1 MLSLTFKGKPEGNAM
16 KQIMML
22 LFVVMGGMALALEAA
37 FLGPLGESIGR
48 LSASLSIFLIGVI
61 VFSVAMLVIIII
73 GKRNYLT
80 MLSTLPKQ
88 PRWLLT
94 GGLVGFIYTIVLT
107 ITTPLVGVGMTMV
120 GILCGQITASLAIDH
135 FGILGSERRAIDS
148 YRIGALVLIL
158 LALWLI
164 Y

>member
-61 VFSVAMLVIIII
+61 VFSVAMLVLIIL
-73 GKRNYLT
+73 GRRNYLPT
-80 MLSTLPKQ
+80 LSKQ

-107 ITTPLVGVGMTMV
+107 ITTPLVGVGTTMV

-158 LALWLI
+158 IALWLI

>member
-1 MLSLTFKGKPEGNAM
+1 M

-61 VFSVAMLVIIII
+61 VFSVAMLVIII

-80 MLSTLPKQ
+80 MLSTLSKQ

>member
-1 MLSLTFKGKPEGNAM
+1 M
-16 KQIMML
+16 KQILML
-22 LFVVMGGMALALEAA
+22 LFVVSGGMALATEAA
-37 FLGPLGESIGR
+37 FLGPLGEDIGR

-61 VFSVAMLVIIII
+61 VFSLAMLIITLM
-73 GKRNYLT
+73 GKRNYLAT
-80 MLSTLPKQ
+80 LATLPKQ

-107 ITTPLVGVGMTMV
+107 ITTPLVGVGTTMV

-135 FGILGSERRAIDS
+135 FGILGSQRRAIDG

-158 LALWLI
+158 IALWLI

>member
-1 MLSLTFKGKPEGNAM
+1 M
-16 KQIMML
+16 KQVGML
-22 LFVVMGGMALALEAA
+22 LFVVLGGMALALEAA

-48 LSASLSIFLIGVI
+48 LSATLSLCLIGVI
-61 VFSVAMLVIIII
+61 VFSLAMIVLMVA
-73 GKRNYLT
+73 GKRNYLPT
-80 MLSTLPKQ
+80 ISKQ

-107 ITTPLVGVGMTMV
+107 ITTPLVGVGTTMV

-135 FGILGSERRAIDS
+135 FGILGSERRAIDI
-148 YRIGALVLIL
+148 YRVMALVLIL
-158 LALWLI
+158 IALWLI

>member
-1 MLSLTFKGKPEGNAM
+1 M
-16 KQIMML
+16 KQVGML
-22 LFVVMGGMALALEAA
+22 LFVVLGGMALALEAA

-48 LSASLSIFLIGVI
+48 LSATLSIFLIGVI
-61 VFSVAMLVIIII
+61 VFSLAMIVLMVA
-73 GKRNYLT
+73 GKRNYLPT
-80 MLSTLPKQ
+80 LSKQ

-107 ITTPLVGVGMTMV
+107 ITTPLVGVGTTMV

-135 FGILGSERRAIDS
+135 FSILGSERRAIDI
-148 YRIGALVLIL
+148 YRVMALVLIL
-158 LALWLI
+158 IALWLI

>member
-1 MLSLTFKGKPEGNAM
+1 M

-61 VFSVAMLVIIII
+61 VFSVAMLVLIIL
-73 GKRNYLT
+73 GRRNYL
-80 MLSTLPKQ
+80 STLSKQ
-88 PRWLLT
+88 PSWLLT

-107 ITTPLVGVGMTMV
+107 ITTPLVGVGTTMV
-120 GILCGQITASLAIDH
+120 SILCGQITASLAIDH